1 MIKTLS
7 VCMIVKNEAAFIDA
21 AIKSVGEIAD
31 QVVVVDTGSTDG
43 TQEIARSAGA
53 EVFSL
58 PWPGSFAASRNESL
72 SHATGDWILILD
84 ADERLHKNS
93 AQSLRYLVNS
103 APAALIELKII
114 NYMDDLQAQTASE
127 HYSVRLFP
135 NHYGL
140 SFTGRIHEQLV
151 VPHGVEIPRQ
161 WCRDITIEHYGY
173 QPSVVKERNKS
184 ERNLDLL
191 LQCIADDPE
200 NPFHHFNLA
209 QTLSVLGEQDQAISA
224 LQQAL
229 FLAGGQGPA
238 WEAVAWI
245 QLFALVL
252 THRGVEAAAPILEQ
266 CPEDCKAN
274 PDYWIARAQFEAAS
288 GNALKAINAFRTAA
302 EYKHLPI
309 MTNSRID
316 RSSVTWKPYF
326 GIANVYLAMGDLETA
341 YLYLIQ
347 ALRECPNNPV
357 VKQQYTDLRQL
368 LKPIVG
374 G

>member
-151 VPHGVEIPRQ
+151 VPHGWRSPGNGAE
-161 WCRDITIEHYGY
+161 T
-173 QPSVVKERNKS
+173 S
-184 ERNLDLL
+184 
-191 LQCIADDPE
+191 
-200 NPFHHFNLA
+200 
-209 QTLSVLGEQDQAISA
+209 LSSTTATS
-224 LQQAL
+224 
-229 FLAGGQGPA
+229 PA
-238 WEAVAWI
+238 WSKSATRASAIWI
-245 QLFALVL
+245 
-252 THRGVEAAAPILEQ
+252 
-266 CPEDCKAN
+266 CYCS
-274 PDYWIARAQFEAAS
+274 AS
-288 GNALKAINAFRTAA
+288 PMTLKIRFTTSIWPR
-302 EYKHLPI
+302 P
-309 MTNSRID
+309 
-316 RSSVTWKPYF
+316 
-326 GIANVYLAMGDLETA
+326 
-341 YLYLIQ
+341 
-347 ALRECPNNPV
+347 
-357 VKQQYTDLRQL
+357 
-368 LKPIVG
+368 
-374 G
+374 

>member
-1 MIKTLS
+1 MKTLS
-7 VCMIVKNEAAFIDA
+7 VCMIVKDEAACIEA

-31 QVVVVDTGSTDG
+31 QVVVIDTGSTDG

-53 EVFSL
+53 EVLSL

-72 SHATGDWILILD
+72 SRATGDWILILD
-84 ADERLHKNS
+84 ADEKLHKDS
-93 AQSLRYLVNS
+93 VHGLRFIMNHS
-103 APAALIELKII
+103 PEALYELRII

-127 HYSVRLFP
+127 HYAVRLFP
-135 NHYGL
+135 NHKGL
-140 SFTGRIHEQLV
+140 RFTGRIHEQV
-151 VPHGVEIPRQ
+151 FSPDNSFTERK
-161 WCRDITIEHYGY
+161 WCRDVIIEHYGY
-173 QPSVVKERNKS
+173 RPSVVQSKDKS
-184 ERNLDLL
+184 ARNLELL
-191 LQCIADDPE
+191 KSSIADDPE

-229 FLAGGQGPA
+229 FLAGGQSPA
-238 WEAVAWI
+238 WLTVAWI

-252 THRGVEAAAPILEQ
+252 THRGAEAALPILEQ
-266 CPEDCKAN
+266 CPEACKAN
-274 PDYWIARAQFEAAS
+274 PDYWIARAQFEIQS
-288 GNALKAINAFRTAA
+288 GDAQGALYAFRQAA
-302 EYKHLPI
+302 EYKYANVT
-309 MTNSRID
+309 TNSRID
-316 RSSVTWKPYF
+316 RSSVTWKPFY
-326 GIANVYLAMGDLETA
+326 GMANVYLAMGDIETA

-357 VKQQYTDLRQL
+357 VKQQFRELRER